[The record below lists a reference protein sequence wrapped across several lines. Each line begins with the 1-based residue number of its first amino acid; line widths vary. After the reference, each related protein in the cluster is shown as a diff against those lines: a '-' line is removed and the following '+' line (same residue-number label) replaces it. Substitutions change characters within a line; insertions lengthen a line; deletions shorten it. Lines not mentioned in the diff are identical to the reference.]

1 MEKFNYQ
8 PVTVTSFGFDRR
20 GRSFPR
26 RIEWQGQTYHF
37 SSYGLW
43 LSVRKSGR
51 VTRQVTCNDG
61 AKSYCLRQTG
71 QLWEI
76 AMQ

>member
-1 MEKFNYQ
+1 MEQFNYQ
-8 PVTVTSFGFDRR
+8 PVIVTSFGLDQR

-37 SSYGLW
+37 NSHGLW

-51 VTRQVTCNDG
+51 LTRQVTCSDG
-61 AKSYCLRQTG
+61 AKSYCLRQVG
-71 QLWEI
+71 QAWEI
-76 AMQ
+76 ALS